1 MNLQRRLALAISL
14 LAVGLGTGH
23 FVQSR
28 ATERAETT
36 PKPEKIEQLSAGT
49 DAATLKIDPPAAT
62 GAVLATA
69 EAATQEKSCPLQL
82 DLLAKS
88 QAMIGLSLSA
98 PCHGDQRVVI
108 KHGGLAITGH
118 TTLDGKLTLDLPAM
132 EEQARVTVNFIDG
145 SDVLG
150 RVEVP
155 EVKELHRFAVQWMDN
170 DRFDLQAYED
180 GADFGTPGNIN
191 VDNTGFSADGTA
203 PKGGYLTVLGDTSV
217 SLPMQAQIYTFPPQ
231 GEAEVMVEAVV
242 TPSTCGREMLGE
254 AVSSVGGKVSVSD
267 VTLAMPDCSVP
278 GGVLVLK
285 NIVPDMEVAV
295 R

>member
-1 MNLQRRLALAISL
+1 MNLQRRIALAISL
-14 LAVGLGTGH
+14 LAVGLGMGH

-28 ATERAETT
+28 AAERAETA
-36 PKPEKIEQLSAGT
+36 PRPEKIEQLSAGA
-49 DAATLKIDPPAAT
+49 DAVTLKIEPPSPDGT
-62 GAVLATA
+62 VLASA
-69 EAATQEKSCPLQL
+69 EALAEEKSCPLQL

-88 QAMIGLSLSA
+88 QAMISLSLSA

-108 KHGGLAITGH
+108 KHGGLAVTGH
-118 TTLDGKLTLDLPAM
+118 TTPEGKLMLDLPAM

-155 EVKELHRFAVQWMDN
+155 EVKDLHRFAVQWMDN

-191 VDNTGFSADGTA
+191 ITNTGIPADGA
-203 PKGGYLTVLGDTSV
+203 QPRGGFLTVLGDTSV
-217 SLPMQAQIYTFPPQ
+217 SLPMQAQVYTFPRE
-231 GEAEVMVEAVV
+231 GEAEVTVEATV

>member
-28 ATERAETT
+28 AAERAETA

-49 DAATLKIDPPAAT
+49 DAATLKIDPPAAN

-69 EAATQEKSCPLQL
+69 EALAEEKSCPLQL

-108 KHGGLAITGH
+108 KHGGLAITGR
-118 TTLDGKLTLDLPAM
+118 TTLDGKLMLDLPAM
-132 EEQARVTVNFIDG
+132 EVQARVTVNFIDG

-155 EVKELHRFAVQWMDN
+155 EVKDLHRFAVQWMEN

-191 VDNTGFSADGTA
+191 TTNTGFSTDGTA

-217 SLPMQAQIYTFPPQ
+217 SLPMQAQIYTFPRQ

-254 AVSSVGGKVSVSD
+254 AVTSVGGKVSVSD